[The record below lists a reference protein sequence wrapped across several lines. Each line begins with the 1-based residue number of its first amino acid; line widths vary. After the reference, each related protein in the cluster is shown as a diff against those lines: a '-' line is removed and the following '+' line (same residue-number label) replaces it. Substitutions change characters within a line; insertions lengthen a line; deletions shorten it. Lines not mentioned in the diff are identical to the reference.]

1 MATIGGLSSNATGAS
16 SIRGYGGLASGLDR
30 DSLIESMTYATTSK
44 ITAKQQEKQKIAWK
58 QEAMRG
64 ITDKLYGF
72 SQGFMSYT
80 SSKNLLSSKL
90 FQASTITGVGS
101 NSKYI
106 SVSGN
111 STTAG
116 SMSIAGVKQ
125 LASNAR
131 SNFTTAASD
140 QTMASEGINEDL
152 RQTKDFNTIAGTS
165 MTVKYGS
172 KYYSVILPEDGE
184 GYSYDS
190 AEDVKDSL
198 VKAMGEVSIGDG
210 KKLSD
215 VISVTNNGEKLTFA
229 STDTAGNKIEL
240 VGSSDGLLTNLGFTE
255 YTDGTTTEITASGIS
270 SGTDM
275 KRTESRSIADQIGG
289 KKLCFSYNGKSEWIT
304 LASAEDL
311 KADGDGLK
319 TLVDDLQTKL
329 DKAFGTGRVKVDRS
343 AAGTD
348 AGGNVLSSLTFT
360 TTVPGTNGASD
371 GSSVLAITAGEKGLL
386 GKYGALTG
394 IASGDSNRL
403 NLDSKLE
410 DAGLNKTGKTV
421 SALGDSSELIING
434 VKIDVTKDSSIREI
448 IDAVNKSEAGVKL
461 SYLSEADRFVITS
474 TDDGA
479 SGSVKVEGDIG
490 KYIFGEENTHYTT
503 AKGQD
508 AIVAVKY
515 EGSDDIVE
523 ITRGSNS
530 FNLNGLTI
538 TAKGVFG
545 YKEATNADGTP
556 ILDSEGKPKI
566 IYDSSAEEVSFDV
579 TMDTEP
585 AAAAVKEMIEAFN
598 EIVKLVNDEVST
610 KPNRSYS
617 PLTSEQEDDMSESQ
631 IEAWNEK
638 AKAGLLFNDSDI
650 RGLADGLRS
659 LVSSDAAAMKKLGI
673 TVSTTYSDNGKLVF
687 DEETFKSALATDP
700 DAVID
705 AFTRQASTVESD
717 DGTVTDPGGLM
728 VRLHTLTE
736 KYASTTGATK
746 GILIERA
753 GSKYAPTS
761 IISNSMQ
768 KQMDDID
775 DVIERLFD
783 KLETEQDRYIAQ
795 FTSLETLISQ
805 MNSQS
810 SWLSSALGA

>member
-1 MATIGGLSSNATGAS
+1 MANIGGLSSNATGAS

-90 FQASTITGVGS
+90 FQSSTITGVGE

-111 STTAG
+111 ATSAG
-116 SMSIAGVKQ
+116 SMSIAGIKQ

-131 SNFTTAASD
+131 SNFTAAASD
-140 QTMASEGINEDL
+140 QTMVSEGIHNDL
-152 RQTKDFNTIAGTS
+152 NQTQDFNTIAGTS
-165 MTVKYGS
+165 MTVKYGN

-190 AEDVKDSL
+190 AEEVKDSL
-198 VKAMGEVSIGDG
+198 VKAMGEVTIGDG

-215 VISVTNNGEKLTFA
+215 VISVTNDGERLTFA
-229 STDTAGNKIEL
+229 NTDAAGNKIEL
-240 VGSSDGLLTNLGFTE
+240 VGSSGGLLTNLGFTE
-255 YTDGTTTEITASGIS
+255 YSDGTTTEITASGIK
-270 SGTDM
+270 SGKDM

-289 KKLCFSYNGKSEWIT
+289 KRLCFSYNGKSEWIT

-311 KADGDGLK
+311 KKDSNGLE
-319 TLVDDLQTKL
+319 TLVNDLQTKL
-329 DKAFGTGRVKVDRS
+329 DKAFGTGRVKVDMS

-348 AGGNVLSSLTFT
+348 ADGKDLSGLTFT
-360 TTVPGTNGASD
+360 TTIPGTNGASD

-394 IASGDSNRL
+394 ISSGDSNRL

-410 DAGLNKTGKTV
+410 DAGLNMTDKSV
-421 SALGDSSELIING
+421 SALDDTSELIING

-448 IDAVNKSEAGVKL
+448 MDAVNKSEAGVKL

-474 TDDGA
+474 TQDGA
-479 SGSVKVEGDIG
+479 SGSVKVEGKIG
-490 KYIFGEENTHYTT
+490 EYIFGEEGKHYTT
-503 AKGQD
+503 SEGRD

-515 EGSDDIVE
+515 EGSDDVVE

-530 FNLNGLTI
+530 FNLNGLTV

-545 YKEATNADGTP
+545 YKDATNPDGTP
-556 ILDSEGKPKI
+556 KLDSAGNTEKI
-566 IYDSSAEEVSFDV
+566 CDSSAEEVTFDV
-579 TMDTEP
+579 TMNTEP
-585 AAAAVKEMIEAFN
+585 AVTAVKEMIEAFN

-610 KPNRSYS
+610 KPNRGYS

-638 AKAGLLFNDSDI
+638 AKEGLLFNDSDI

-659 LVSSDAAAMKKLGI
+659 LVSSDAATMKKLGI

-687 DEETFKSALATDP
+687 DEETFKSALSTDP

-705 AFTRQASTVESD
+705 AFTRQASTSE
-717 DGTVTDPGGLM
+717 DGKTTDPGGLM
-728 VRLHTLTE
+728 VRLHKLTE

-753 GSKYAPTS
+753 GSKFAPTS
-761 IISNSMQ
+761 IINNSMK
-768 KQMDDID
+768 KQMDEID

-783 KLETEQDRYIAQ
+783 KLETEQDRYIAK

-810 SWLSSALGA
+810 SWLSSSFGGA

>member
-90 FQASTITGVGS
+90 FQSSTITGVGE

-111 STTAG
+111 ATSAG

-131 SNFTTAASD
+131 IDFTTAASD
-140 QTMASEGINEDL
+140 QTMVSEGIHDDL
-152 RQTKDFNTIAGTS
+152 NQTQDFNTIAGTS

-190 AEDVKDSL
+190 AEEVKDSL
-198 VKAMGEVSIGDG
+198 VKAMGEVTIGDG

-215 VISVTNNGEKLTFA
+215 VISVTNDGERLTFA
-229 STDTAGNKIEL
+229 NTDAAGNKIEL
-240 VGSSDGLLTNLGFTE
+240 VGSSGGLLTNLGFTE
-255 YTDGTTTEITASGIS
+255 YTDGTTTEITASGIK

-289 KKLCFSYNGKSEWIT
+289 KRLCFSYNGKSEWIT

-311 KADGDGLK
+311 KKDSNGLE
-319 TLVDDLQTKL
+319 TLVNDLQTKL
-329 DKAFGTGRVKVDRS
+329 DKAFGTGRVKVDMS
-343 AAGTD
+343 ATKTNG
-348 AGGNVLSSLTFT
+348 LSSLTFT
-360 TTVPGTNGASD
+360 TTIPGTNGAKD

-394 IASGDSNRL
+394 ISSGDSNRL
-403 NLDSKLE
+403 NLDSKL
-410 DAGLNKTGKTV
+410 DKAGLNMKGKTV
-421 SALGDSSELIING
+421 LALGDTSELIING

-448 IDAVNKSEAGVKL
+448 MDAVNKSEAGVKL

-474 TDDGA
+474 TQDGA

-490 KYIFGEENTHYTT
+490 KYIFGEEGKEEGKHYTIT
-503 AKGQD
+503 EGQD

-515 EGSDDIVE
+515 KGSNEPVE

-530 FNLNGLTI
+530 FNLNGLTV

-545 YKEATNADGTP
+545 YNGEIRDT
-556 ILDSEGKPKI
+556 
-566 IYDSSAEEVSFDV
+566 SAEEVTFDV
-579 TMDTEP
+579 TMNTEP
-585 AAAAVKEMIEAFN
+585 AVTAVKEMIEAFN

-610 KPNRSYS
+610 KPNRGYS
-617 PLTSEQEDDMSESQ
+617 PLTSEQEDEMSESQ

-638 AKAGLLFNDSDI
+638 AKEGLLFNDSDI

-659 LVSSDAAAMKKLGI
+659 LVSSDAATMKKLGI

-687 DEETFKSALATDP
+687 DEETFKSALSTDP

-705 AFTRQASTVESD
+705 AFTRQASTSE
-717 DGTVTDPGGLM
+717 DGKTTDPGGLM
-728 VRLHTLTE
+728 VRLHKLTE

-753 GSKYAPTS
+753 GSKFAPTS
-761 IISNSMQ
+761 IINNSMQ

-810 SWLSSALGA
+810 SWLSSSFGGA